1 MKLLTV
7 VSLAVLLGLAAGE
20 TGAQDKKGQQDALRR
35 LQASNQRL
43 ASEKAQLEREKA
55 KLEAERDETV
65 KARKS
70 LEGSLKGERGTVAKQ
85 KKDLEAAEET
95 KRALE
100 EKLAEAAKREDGLKH
115 ELAQSATA
123 LAEAQARGEQLA
135 KRLANQ
141 QQTIVF
147 WQGETD
153 ACRSKNAE
161 LGKLGNEL
169 LARYR
174 AKTCEDVQNENEPF
188 TGIWRTR
195 AENLLEDYRV
205 KLREQNFEIKK

>member
-1 MKLLTV
+1 MKLLTA
-7 VSLAVLLGLAAGE
+7 VSLAVLLLAAGA
-20 TGAQDKKGQQDALRR
+20 TQAQDKKGQQEALRR

-55 KLEAERDETV
+55 KLEAERDEAA
-65 KARKS
+65 KARRS
-70 LEGSLKGERGTVAKQ
+70 AEGSLKGERGTVAKQ
-85 KKDLEAAEET
+85 KKDLEALEEA
-95 KRALE
+95 KRGLE
-100 EKLAEAAKREDGLKH
+100 EKLAEAAKREDGLKQ
-115 ELAQSATA
+115 ELTQTAKA
-123 LAEAQARGEQLA
+123 LAEAQSRGEQLA

-141 QQTIVF
+141 QQTIGF

-153 ACRSKNAE
+153 ACRSKNTE

-188 TGIWRTR
+188 TGIGRAR
-195 AENLLEDYRV
+195 AENLLDDYRV
-205 KLREQNFEIKK
+205 KLREQSFEVKK

>member
-1 MKLLTV
+1 MKLLTA
-7 VSLAVLLGLAAGE
+7 VSLAVLLLAAGE
-20 TGAQDKKGQQDALRR
+20 TRAQDKKGQQEALRR

-55 KLEAERDETV
+55 KLEAERDGAA
-65 KARKS
+65 KARRS
-70 LEGSLKGERGTVAKQ
+70 IEGSLKGERGTVAKQ
-85 KKDLEAAEET
+85 KKDLEALEEA
-95 KRALE
+95 KRGLE
-100 EKLAEAAKREDGLKH
+100 EKLAEAAKREDGLKQD
-115 ELAQSATA
+115 LTQTAKA
-123 LAEAQARGEQLA
+123 LAEAQARGEQLD

-141 QQTIVF
+141 QQTIGF

-169 LARYR
+169 LVRYR

-188 TGIWRTR
+188 TGIGRAR
-195 AENLLEDYRV
+195 AENLLDDYRV
-205 KLREQNFEIKK
+205 KLREQSFEVKK